1 LSEAKSRRLDGGRAL
16 YKVAIAGHSA
26 SNTRVNALMTPQ
38 VGFTVAPALA
48 MLQLS

>member
-1 LSEAKSRRLDGGRAL
+1 MAAAPYIKSPLPG
-16 YKVAIAGHSA
+16 SA